1 MAEIWLYWIVSP
13 VKCTLLLMALSNKW
27 VLCLSH
33 IILHG
38 SSSVISRGKEVDMFL
53 TLKAVNLHSEAWD
66 LIAVIL
72 AAAIIDSKINQ
83 FFLKPRLF
91 LNIWTI

>member
-1 MAEIWLYWIVSP
+1 M
-13 VKCTLLLMALSNKW
+13 
-27 VLCLSH
+27 LCLSH

>member
-1 MAEIWLYWIVSP
+1 
-13 VKCTLLLMALSNKW
+13 MALSSKW

-33 IILHG
+33 IILYG
-38 SSSVISRGKEVDMFL
+38 SSAVISRGKKVDIFL
-53 TLKAVNLHSEAWD
+53 TLRAVNLHSEAWD

-83 FFLKPRLF
+83 FFLKPRLV
-91 LNIWTI
+91 LNILTI